1 MQCIVCNANVK
12 LGQIKFR
19 YLYFCMS
26 IMIQIFVVCCY
37 HINQSFNR
45 IYSIH
50 TRMNW
55 VLRVTRDRRKT
66 NYNWVKIIINWITL
80 IAAKTVQFPG
90 ASVAAVCQVYCNS
103 TEGGDCEDCGHWG
116 AHSLVYIMDTWSVL
130 EKENYGHSIIMEVI
144 NCYCR
149 L

>member
-19 YLYFCMS
+19 YLYFGMS
-26 IMIQIFVVCCY
+26 LLYNVMIQIFVVCCY
-37 HINQSFNR
+37 HINQSFYS

-103 TEGGDCEDCGHWG
+103 TEGGDWRLRTLGGAFLGLYNGHMVSPWEG
-116 AHSLVYIMDTWSVL
+116 KLWSFN
-130 EKENYGHSIIMEVI
+130 NYGSH
-144 NCYCR
+144 
-149 L
+149 